1 MNTLTLQANLDGPRY
16 GSYFMEDSDE
26 PGRATSR
33 QKQILKDLIFQNI
46 EDSIRQELCMNQL
59 RDISESEASL
69 WIKELENGMW

>member
-1 MNTLTLQANLDGPRY
+1 MNTTITSPRS

-69 WIKELENGMW
+69 WIKEMENGMW